1 VPLKYT
7 DLLDVDLGK
16 LGAAVDDWKRAVDA
30 LKSLDEDAR
39 SGMKAKSDA
48 ARWAGVNADVTR
60 GFVDRTAK
68 EFTDL
73 HTEANSIYQV
83 LDDAHG
89 ELLALQRGLKT
100 LIEEARAKNY
110 TITDNGD
117 ATVTVHECVV
127 RDQAQTAKA
136 GGKAGQDW
144 QSIAD
149 QISATVGRADD
160 VDQSVKA
167 ALARSHGN
175 DLHDAGHADY
185 GSLNEAQA
193 ARAVELARKGE
204 HMSNAELKEFDRLM
218 KYNGTEK
225 GGEFATDFYR
235 TLGPEKTLE
244 FYGSMAL
251 DGTAGDNKV
260 RLALTKDLQQ
270 SMGLALANATDPDH
284 KYHVPAS
291 WGDQLRKLGGQRLR
305 LPNAGLNQP
314 YGYQVLG
321 GLLRYGNYDAA
332 FINPIAG
339 HIVQLHHQNPNL
351 FTLNR
356 PMTGG
361 IDADFGYNPSGK
373 VGAGYDPLTS
383 VLEGLGHS
391 PEASK
396 AFFADDS
403 PKVYNA
409 DGSEHKGAKLGYT
422 YFDELTDKKFQWP
435 MDGSGVPSKA
445 YGVDALGHALESAT
459 LGHAYDDPT
468 PTLVRD
474 EDSAKIMKKVVHT
487 YGNDPKLLK
496 QQAILSDSLGRM
508 GAGYIDDLN
517 WGLDE
522 NRKDST
528 FAPGSGIGGHA
539 KFGQSDTISFLSTL
553 GQHPDAYAEVS
564 SAGRVYTT
572 SVLEAQVG
580 ADGSIN
586 EPRVRDA
593 TRSGAEIQGIL
604 DQSRADQLKAGQ
616 LAADKEYNDALA
628 KRNGWIE
635 FGTGATVAAGVA
647 FLPEVAAAGVAATA
661 IPVLTD
667 TGQGMLEQQ
676 IGNVVGDWTETKQQ
690 DSSEDIQTQRKAI
703 FEAGQTNAEKPAR
716 TFLTHHNI
724 SQGDTDFGQDLE
736 EAWISGYNSGS
747 LREDQRGQLA
757 QTGE

>member
-1 VPLKYT
+1 MPLTYT

-16 LGAAVDDWKRAVDA
+16 LGAAVDDWKEAVDA
-30 LKSLDEDAR
+30 LKTLAENAR
-39 SGMKAKSDA
+39 TGMKVKSDS

-60 GFVDRTAK
+60 GFVDRTTK
-68 EFTDL
+68 EFSDL
-73 HTEANSIYQV
+73 HTEAHSIHQV
-83 LDDAHG
+83 LDDAHS

-100 LIEEARAKNY
+100 LVEEARAKNY
-110 TITDNGD
+110 AIADNGD
-117 ATVTVHECVV
+117 TTVTVHECVLQG
-127 RDQAQTAKA
+127 QAPTAKA
-136 GGKAGQDW
+136 GDKAEPHW

-149 QISATVGRADD
+149 QISAKVGRADD

-175 DLHDAGHADY
+175 DPHDAGHANYD
-185 GSLNEAQA
+185 SLNEAQA
-193 ARAVELARKGE
+193 ARAVELAEKGE

-225 GGEFATDFYR
+225 GGEFATDFYQ

-251 DGTAGDNKV
+251 DGTAGDDEV

-291 WGDQLRKLGGQRLR
+291 WGDQLRKLGGQRLQ
-305 LPNAGLNQP
+305 LENAGLNQP

-361 IDADFGYNPSGK
+361 LDADFGYNPSGK

-383 VLEGLGHS
+383 ALEALGHS

-435 MDGSGVPSKA
+435 MDGSGCPRRPTE
-445 YGVDALGHALESAT
+445 LT
-459 LGHAYDDPT
+459 LWAMRWSPRRSGT
-468 PTLVRD
+468 PT
-474 EDSAKIMKKVVHT
+474 
-487 YGNDPKLLK
+487 
-496 QQAILSDSLGRM
+496 
-508 GAGYIDDLN
+508 
-517 WGLDE
+517 
-522 NRKDST
+522 
-528 FAPGSGIGGHA
+528 
-539 KFGQSDTISFLSTL
+539 TIR
-553 GQHPDAYAEVS
+553 H
-564 SAGRVYTT
+564 R
-572 SVLEAQVG
+572 
-580 ADGSIN
+580 
-586 EPRVRDA
+586 RWCA
-593 TRSGAEIQGIL
+593 TRTRPRS
-604 DQSRADQLKAGQ
+604 
-616 LAADKEYNDALA
+616 
-628 KRNGWIE
+628 
-635 FGTGATVAAGVA
+635 
-647 FLPEVAAAGVAATA
+647 
-661 IPVLTD
+661 
-667 TGQGMLEQQ
+667 
-676 IGNVVGDWTETKQQ
+676 
-690 DSSEDIQTQRKAI
+690 
-703 FEAGQTNAEKPAR
+703 
-716 TFLTHHNI
+716 
-724 SQGDTDFGQDLE
+724 
-736 EAWISGYNSGS
+736 
-747 LREDQRGQLA
+747 
-757 QTGE
+757 

>member
-1 VPLKYT
+1 MPLKYT

-30 LKSLDEDAR
+30 LKTLDEDAR
-39 SGMKAKSDA
+39 SGLKAKSDS

-89 ELLALQRGLKT
+89 ELLALQRGLKA
-100 LIEEARAKNY
+100 LVEEARAKNY

-117 ATVTVHECVV
+117 TTVTVHECVV
-127 RDQAQTAKA
+127 RSQAPTAKA
-136 GGKAGQDW
+136 GDKAGQPW

-149 QISATVGRADD
+149 QISAKVGRADD

-167 ALARSHGN
+167 ALVRSHGN

-193 ARAVELARKGE
+193 ARAVELAKKGE

-225 GGEFATDFYR
+225 GGEFATDFYK

-291 WGDQLRKLGGQRLR
+291 WGDQLRKLGGQRLQ
-305 LPNAGLNQP
+305 LENARLNQP

-351 FTLNR
+351 FALNR
-356 PMTGG
+356 PLTGG
-361 IDADFGYNPSGK
+361 FDADFGYNPSGK
-373 VGAGYDPLTS
+373 VGTGYDPLTS
-383 VLEGLGHS
+383 VLEALGHS

-409 DGSEHKGAKLGYT
+409 DGGEHKGAKLGYT
-422 YFDELTDKKFQWP
+422 YFDELTDKNFQWP
-435 MDGSGVPSKA
+435 MDGWGVPAKA

-474 EDSAKIMKKVVHT
+474 EDSAKIMKQVVHT
-487 YGNDPKLLK
+487 YGNDPKLVK
-496 QQAILSDSLGRM
+496 QQEILSDSLGRM

-522 NRKDST
+522 NRSDSLFVPT
-528 FAPGSGIGGHA
+528 GDACGHA
-539 KFGQSDTISFLSTL
+539 KFGLADTRSFLSTI
-553 GQHPDAYAEVS
+553 GQHPDAYADVS
-564 SAGRVYTT
+564 AAGKVYTT
-572 SVLEAQVG
+572 SVLEAQV
-580 ADGSIN
+580 ADDGSIN
-586 EPRVRDA
+586 HGHAREAVR
-593 TRSGAEIQGIL
+593 TGSQIQGML
-604 DQSRADQLKAGQ
+604 DQSRADQVQAEGVAK
-616 LAADKEYNDALA
+616 DKEYNDALE
-628 KRNGWIE
+628 KRNGWVE

-647 FLPEVAAAGVAATA
+647 FLPEVAAVGVVATA
-661 IPVLTD
+661 VPILMD
-667 TGQGMLEQQ
+667 TGQGALEQQ
-676 IGNVVGDWTETKQQ
+676 IGNVIGDWTESDQKHSG
-690 DSSEDIQTQRKAI
+690 DDIQKQSAEI
-703 FEAGQTNAEKPAR
+703 FRAGEKTSAAPMQHFIAR
-716 TFLTHHNI
+716 H
-724 SQGDTDFGQDLE
+724 GVDRGGDFGQDLKD
-736 EAWISGYNSGS
+736 AWINGYGQGTD
-747 LREDQRGQLA
+747 RENQQGFLP
-757 QTGE
+757 QTED